1 MASTALTRISLSSS
15 TNQNLKNNLHLH
27 KPIIV
32 APRYRSKFS
41 VCMHLDRSGAEFR
54 AIHGRN
60 TLSCAADAS
69 KSNMMET
76 DELHPSTDEQFDG
89 NLEVDVNL
97 NKQDASATPPKR
109 SAKIHDFCFGI
120 PFGGFVFAGGILG
133 FLFSRNATTLST
145 GVLYGGGLLALS
157 TFSLKIWRQG
167 KSSLPFILGQ
177 AALVAALLWKNLQ
190 NYYLTKK
197 LFPTG
202 LYAFFSA
209 TMLCFYSYVM
219 ASGGNPPPKKLKL
232 ESSSP

>member
-1 MASTALTRISLSSS
+1 MASTTPFRISVFSS
-15 TNQNLKNNLHLH
+15 TNQNLKNHLHLH
-27 KPIIV
+27 KPNII
-32 APRYRSKFS
+32 APHYQSKFS
-41 VCMHLDRSGAEFR
+41 VCMYLDRSGAEFR
-54 AIHGRN
+54 ATHACN
-60 TLSCAADAS
+60 SLSCAADAS

-76 DELHPSTDEQFDG
+76 DKVLPSTDEQF
-89 NLEVDVNL
+89 NENMEVDVNL
-97 NKQDASATPPKR
+97 KEQDASATPPKR
-109 SAKIHDFCFGI
+109 AAKIHDFCFGI

-133 FLFSRNATTLST
+133 FLFSRNTTTLST

-177 AALVAALLWKNLQ
+177 AALAAVLLWKNLQ

-202 LYAFFSA
+202 LFAFFSA
-209 TMLCFYSYVM
+209 AMLCFYSYVM

-232 ESSSP
+232 DSSSP